1 MITLIIIQPILV
13 TASTINSKSIDY
25 QEMNYQ
31 LYRVVEPINL
41 DNDVTVLA
49 NTYLYGISQDDHIE
63 IQYLEQFIKV
73 ESNKL
78 EIITEQNSA
87 LPNAIDYMEQ
97 KESAVSL
104 NLKDKTLFGFSD
116 SENTTIKISSDKSL
130 PFINGEYLVIGNLYV

>member
-1 MITLIIIQPILV
+1 MQLRKIILQLLMITLIIIQPILV

-87 LPNAIDYMEQ
+87 VPNAIDYMEQ
-97 KESAVSL
+97 KESA
-104 NLKDKTLFGFSD
+104 
-116 SENTTIKISSDKSL
+116 
-130 PFINGEYLVIGNLYV
+130 

>member
-31 LYRVVEPINL
+31 LYRVLEPINL

-116 SENTTIKISSDKSL
+116 SENKTIKISSDKSL

>member
-116 SENTTIKISSDKSL
+116 SENKTIKISSDKSL